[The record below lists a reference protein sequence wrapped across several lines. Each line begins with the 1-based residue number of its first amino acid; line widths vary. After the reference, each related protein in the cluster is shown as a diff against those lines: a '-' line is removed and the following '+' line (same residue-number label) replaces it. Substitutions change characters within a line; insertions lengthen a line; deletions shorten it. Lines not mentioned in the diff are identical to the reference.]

1 MDRIMT
7 GLIISNLLK
16 PEFFKIVISLL
27 EIIWLKEIKTEINKE
42 AGIIIV
48 KSQGVIRIKREKKSH
63 KPTPFSVIKTKKEE
77 DLVSKITDTKIKVIK
92 RNCLILFFNI

>member
-1 MDRIMT
+1 MT
-7 GLIISNLLK
+7 GLMIANLLR
-16 PEFFKIVISLL
+16 PEFFKIAISLL
-27 EIIWLKEIKTEINKE
+27 DIIRLKEIKTEINKE

-48 KSQGVIRIKREKKSH
+48 KSQGVIRTKRERKSH

-77 DLVSKITDTKIKVIK
+77 DLVSKITDTKIMVIK